1 MQNYTK
7 NEAKEWARSFLVGQW
22 STLVTPFDE
31 NGLIDEKGLRN
42 NIEYIK
48 SLGTNGAG
56 CSWGMGEFW
65 SLSTNERKRLMSIV
79 KDQAKDWPVAA
90 HISHTSVSDV
100 IELIDHAKLLNYE
113 LLIIGAPYFAT
124 RKPAQVVEF
133 IKHIAQYTDL
143 AIMYYNSPQFG
154 TVLDSNDLNNIVEIE
169 NVVGVKEASFNKEI
183 SISSHINLGA
193 KAIISTP
200 DEWIFWEG
208 VTQGFQ
214 QQVMFANTSDWRFD
228 TPDNNSYVKFIDKA
242 TKGMID
248 NNLYENEIKKIKDI
262 SDKWWGKTV
271 TDAGGVLPVALCK
284 YWGELVGMSSG
295 GPRLPVIDLSNDNK
309 KELKT
314 ELIDL
319 GKLNISLGVN

>member
-90 HISHTSVSDV
+90 HISHTSISDV
-100 IELIDHAKLLNYE
+100 IELIDHAKFLNYE

-124 RKPAQVVEF
+124 RKPVQVVEF
-133 IKHIAQYTDL
+133 VKHISQYTDL

-183 SISSHINLGA
+183 SIASHLDLGN

-208 VTQGFQ
+208 DKKGFQ

-228 TPDNNSYVKFIDKA
+228 TSDNNSYVKFINKA
-242 TKGMID
+242 TKGIID
-248 NNLYENEIKKIKDI
+248 NNLYENEIRDIKKI
-262 SDKWWGKTV
+262 SDKWWGKTIS
-271 TDAGGVLPVALCK
+271 DAGGVLPVALCK

-295 GPRLPVIDLSNDNK
+295 GPRLPVIDLSDDNK

-319 GKLNISLGVN
+319 GKLNISLKV

>member
-7 NEAKEWARSFLVGQW
+7 NEAKEWARSFLIGQW
-22 STLVTPFDE
+22 STLVTPFDQ

-65 SLSTNERKRLMSIV
+65 SLSTEERKTLMSIV

-90 HISHTSVSDV
+90 HISHTSLSD
-100 IELIDHAKLLNYE
+100 IIQLIDHAKYLNYE

-124 RKPAQVVEF
+124 RKPAQVIEF
-133 IKHIAQYTDL
+133 VKHISQYTDL

-208 VTQGFQ
+208 ETQGFQ

-242 TKGMID
+242 TSGIID
-248 NNLYENEIKKIKDI
+248 NELYENEIRKIKDI

-271 TDAGGVLPVALCK
+271 KEAGGVLPVALCK

-295 GPRLPVIDLSNDNK
+295 GPRLPIIDMPDVDK
-309 KELKT
+309 KELKA
-314 ELIDL
+314 ELIDM
-319 GKLNISLGVN
+319 GKLNISLEVN

>member
-90 HISHTSVSDV
+90 HISHTSLSDI
-100 IELIDHAKLLNYE
+100 IELMDYAKFLNYE

-133 IKHIAQYTDL
+133 VKHISQYTDL

-183 SISSHINLGA
+183 SIASHLELGN

-208 VTQGFQ
+208 DKKGFQ

-228 TPDNNSYVKFIDKA
+228 TSDNNSYVKFINKA
-242 TKGMID
+242 TKGIID
-248 NNLYENEIKKIKDI
+248 NNLYENEIRDIKKI
-262 SDKWWGKTV
+262 SDKWWGKTIS
-271 TDAGGVLPVALCK
+271 DAGGVLPVALCK

-295 GPRLPVIDLSNDNK
+295 GPRLPVIDLSDDNK
-309 KELKT
+309 KELKA

-319 GKLNISLGVN
+319 GKLNISLEV

>member
-65 SLSTNERKRLMSIV
+65 SLSINERKRLMSIV

-90 HISHTSVSDV
+90 HISHTSLSDI
-100 IELIDHAKLLNYE
+100 IELMDYAKFLNYE

-133 IKHIAQYTDL
+133 VKHISQYTDL

-183 SISSHINLGA
+183 SIASHLELGN

-208 VTQGFQ
+208 NKQGFQ

-228 TPDNNSYVKFIDKA
+228 TPDNNSYVKFIKKA
-242 TKGMID
+242 TKGIID
-248 NNLYENEIKKIKDI
+248 NNLYENDIKNIKNI

-271 TDAGGVLPVALCK
+271 SEAGGVLPVALCK

-295 GPRLPVIDLSNDNK
+295 GPRLPVIDLSDDDK
-309 KELKT
+309 KDLKN
-314 ELIDL
+314 ELIKL
-319 GKLNISLGVN
+319 GKLNISLEV

>member
-31 NGLIDEKGLRN
+31 NGLVDEKGLRN

-100 IELIDHAKLLNYE
+100 IELMDHAKFLNYE

-124 RKPAQVVEF
+124 RKPVQVVEF
-133 IKHIAQYTDL
+133 VKHISQYTDL

-183 SISSHINLGA
+183 SIASHLDLGN

-208 VTQGFQ
+208 DKKGFQ

-228 TPDNNSYVKFIDKA
+228 TPDNNSYVKFINKA
-242 TKGMID
+242 TKGIID
-248 NNLYENEIKKIKDI
+248 NNLYENEIRDIKNI
-262 SDKWWGKTV
+262 SDKWWGKTIS
-271 TDAGGVLPVALCK
+271 DAGGVLPVALCK

-295 GPRLPVIDLSNDNK
+295 GPRLPVIDLSDDNK

-319 GKLNISLGVN
+319 GKLNISLEV

>member
-1 MQNYTK
+1 MHNYTK
-7 NEAKEWARSFLVGQW
+7 NEAKEWARSFLIGQW
-22 STLVTPFDE
+22 STLVTPFDQ

-42 NIEYIK
+42 NVEYIK

-65 SLSTNERKRLMSIV
+65 SLSTEERKTLMSIV

-90 HISHTSVSDV
+90 HISHTSLSD
-100 IELIDHAKLLNYE
+100 IIQLIDHAKYLNYE

-124 RKPAQVVEF
+124 RKPAQVIEF
-133 IKHIAQYTDL
+133 VKHISQYTDL

-208 VTQGFQ
+208 ETQGFQ

-242 TKGMID
+242 TSGIID
-248 NNLYENEIKKIKDI
+248 NELYENEIRKIKDI

-271 TDAGGVLPVALCK
+271 KEAGGVLPVALCK

-295 GPRLPVIDLSNDNK
+295 GPRLPVIDMSDVDK
-309 KELKT
+309 KELKA
-314 ELIDL
+314 ELIDM
-319 GKLNISLGVN
+319 GKLNISLEVN

>member
-31 NGLIDEKGLRN
+31 NGLVDEKGLRN

-100 IELIDHAKLLNYE
+100 IELMDHAKFLNYE

-133 IKHIAQYTDL
+133 VKHISQYTDL

-183 SISSHINLGA
+183 SIASHLDLGN

-208 VTQGFQ
+208 DKKGFQ

-228 TPDNNSYVKFIDKA
+228 TPDNNSYVKFINKA
-242 TKGMID
+242 TKGIID
-248 NNLYENEIKKIKDI
+248 YNLYENEIRDIKNI
-262 SDKWWGKTV
+262 SDKWWGKTIS
-271 TDAGGVLPVALCK
+271 DAGGVLPVALCK

-295 GPRLPVIDLSNDNK
+295 GPRLPVIDLSDDNK
-309 KELKT
+309 KELKA

-319 GKLNISLGVN
+319 GKLNISLEV

>member
-31 NGLIDEKGLRN
+31 NGLVDEKGLRN

-90 HISHTSVSDV
+90 HISHTSLSDI
-100 IELIDHAKLLNYE
+100 IELMDYAKFLNYE

-133 IKHIAQYTDL
+133 VKHISQYTDL

-183 SISSHINLGA
+183 SIASHLELGN

-208 VTQGFQ
+208 DKKGFQ

-228 TPDNNSYVKFIDKA
+228 TSDNNSYVKFINKA
-242 TKGMID
+242 TKGIID
-248 NNLYENEIKKIKDI
+248 NNLYENEIRDIKKI
-262 SDKWWGKTV
+262 SDKWWGKTIS
-271 TDAGGVLPVALCK
+271 DAGGVLPVALCK

-295 GPRLPVIDLSNDNK
+295 GPRLPVIDLSDDNK
-309 KELKT
+309 KELKA

-319 GKLNISLGVN
+319 GKLNISLEV

>member
-65 SLSTNERKRLMSIV
+65 SLSTKERKRLMSIV

-90 HISHTSVSDV
+90 HISHTSVSDI
-100 IELIDHAKLLNYE
+100 IELMDHAKFLNYE

-133 IKHIAQYTDL
+133 VKHISQYTDL

-154 TVLDSNDLNNIVEIE
+154 TVLDSNDLNNIVQIE

-183 SISSHINLGA
+183 SIASHLDLGN

-208 VTQGFQ
+208 DKKGFQ

-228 TPDNNSYVKFIDKA
+228 TPDNNSYVKFINKA
-242 TKGMID
+242 TKGIID
-248 NNLYENEIKKIKDI
+248 NNLYESEIRNIKNI
-262 SDKWWGKTV
+262 SDKWWGKTIS
-271 TDAGGVLPVALCK
+271 DAGGVLPVALCK

-295 GPRLPVIDLSNDNK
+295 GPRLPVIDLSDDNK
-309 KELKT
+309 KELKA

-319 GKLNISLGVN
+319 GKLNISLEV

>member
-90 HISHTSVSDV
+90 HISHTSLSDI
-100 IELIDHAKLLNYE
+100 IELMDYAKFLNYE

-133 IKHIAQYTDL
+133 VKHISEYTDL

-154 TVLDSNDLNNIVEIE
+154 TVLDSNDLNNIIEIE

-183 SISSHINLGA
+183 SIASHLELGN

-208 VTQGFQ
+208 DKKGFQ

-228 TPDNNSYVKFIDKA
+228 TSDNNSYVKFINKA
-242 TKGMID
+242 TKGIID
-248 NNLYENEIKKIKDI
+248 NNLYENEIRDIKKI
-262 SDKWWGKTV
+262 SDKWWGKTIS
-271 TDAGGVLPVALCK
+271 DAGGVLPVALCK

-295 GPRLPVIDLSNDNK
+295 GPRLPVIDLSDDNK
-309 KELKT
+309 KELKA

-319 GKLNISLGVN
+319 GKLNISLEV

>member
-1 MQNYTK
+1 MKNYTK

-31 NGLIDEKGLRN
+31 NGLIDEEGLRD

-65 SLSTNERKRLMSIV
+65 SLSTKERKKLMFIV
-79 KDQAKDWPVAA
+79 KDQAQDWPVAA
-90 HISHTSVSDV
+90 HISHTSIKD
-100 IELIDHAKLLNYE
+100 IFELMDSAQSLDYE

-124 RKPAQVVEF
+124 RKSDQVIEF
-133 IKHIAQYTDL
+133 IKYIAQNTDL

-154 TVLDSNDLNNIVEIE
+154 TILNSNDLSSIVDIE

-183 SISSHINLGA
+183 SIASHLELGT

-208 VTQGFQ
+208 NKQGFQ

-228 TPDNNSYVKFIDKA
+228 TPDNNSYVKFINKA
-242 TKGMID
+242 TKGIID
-248 NNLYENEIKKIKDI
+248 NNLYENEIRNIKNI

-271 TDAGGVLPVALCK
+271 SDAGGVLPVALCK

-295 GPRLPVIDLSNDNK
+295 CPRLPVIDLSDNDK
-309 KELKT
+309 KDLKD
-314 ELIDL
+314 ELIKL
-319 GKLNISLGVN
+319 GKLNISLEV

>member
-90 HISHTSVSDV
+90 HISHTSISDV
-100 IELIDHAKLLNYE
+100 IELIDHAKFLNYE

-124 RKPAQVVEF
+124 RKPVQVVEF
-133 IKHIAQYTDL
+133 VKHISQYTDL

-183 SISSHINLGA
+183 SIASHLELGN

-208 VTQGFQ
+208 DKKGFQ

-228 TPDNNSYVKFIDKA
+228 TSDNNSYVKFINKA
-242 TKGMID
+242 TKGIID
-248 NNLYENEIKKIKDI
+248 NNLYENEIRDIKNI
-262 SDKWWGKTV
+262 SDKWWGKTIS
-271 TDAGGVLPVALCK
+271 DAGGVLPVALCK

-295 GPRLPVIDLSNDNK
+295 GPRLPVIDLSDDNK

-319 GKLNISLGVN
+319 GKLNISLEV

>member
-31 NGLIDEKGLRN
+31 NGLVDEKGLRN

-100 IELIDHAKLLNYE
+100 IELMDHAKFLNYE

-133 IKHIAQYTDL
+133 VKHISQYTDL

-183 SISSHINLGA
+183 SIASHLELGN

-208 VTQGFQ
+208 DKKGFQ

-228 TPDNNSYVKFIDKA
+228 TSDNNSYVKFINKA
-242 TKGMID
+242 TKGIID
-248 NNLYENEIKKIKDI
+248 NNLYENEIRDIKKI
-262 SDKWWGKTV
+262 SDKWWGKTIS
-271 TDAGGVLPVALCK
+271 DAGGVLPVALCK

-295 GPRLPVIDLSNDNK
+295 GPRLPVIDLSDDNK

-319 GKLNISLGVN
+319 GKLNISLEV

>member
-31 NGLIDEKGLRN
+31 NGLVDEKGLRN

-90 HISHTSVSDV
+90 HISHTSISDV
-100 IELIDHAKLLNYE
+100 IELMDHAKFLNYE
-113 LLIIGAPYFAT
+113 LLIIGSPYFAT
-124 RKPAQVVEF
+124 RKPVQVVEF
-133 IKHIAQYTDL
+133 VKHISQYTDL

-183 SISSHINLGA
+183 SIASHLDLGN

-208 VTQGFQ
+208 DKKGFQ

-228 TPDNNSYVKFIDKA
+228 TPDNNSYVKFINKA
-242 TKGMID
+242 TKGIID
-248 NNLYENEIKKIKDI
+248 NNLYENEIRDIKNI
-262 SDKWWGKTV
+262 SDKWWGKTIS
-271 TDAGGVLPVALCK
+271 DAGGVLPVALCK

-295 GPRLPVIDLSNDNK
+295 GPRLPVIDLSDDNK

-319 GKLNISLGVN
+319 GKLNISLEV

>member
-65 SLSTNERKRLMSIV
+65 SLSTKERKRLMSIV

-90 HISHTSVSDV
+90 HISHTSVSDI
-100 IELIDHAKLLNYE
+100 IELMDHAKFLNYE

-133 IKHIAQYTDL
+133 VKHISQYTDL

-154 TVLDSNDLNNIVEIE
+154 TVLDSNDLNNIVQIE

-183 SISSHINLGA
+183 SIESHLDLGN

-208 VTQGFQ
+208 DKKGFQ

-228 TPDNNSYVKFIDKA
+228 TPDNNSYVKFINKA
-242 TKGMID
+242 TKGIID
-248 NNLYENEIKKIKDI
+248 NNLYESEIRNIKNI
-262 SDKWWGKTV
+262 SDKWWGKTIS
-271 TDAGGVLPVALCK
+271 DAGGVLPVALCK

-295 GPRLPVIDLSNDNK
+295 GPRLPVIDLSDDNK
-309 KELKT
+309 KELKA

-319 GKLNISLGVN
+319 GKLNISLEV

>member
-65 SLSTNERKRLMSIV
+65 SLSTKERKRLMSIV

-90 HISHTSVSDV
+90 HISHTSVSDI
-100 IELIDHAKLLNYE
+100 IELMDHAKFLNYE

-133 IKHIAQYTDL
+133 VKHISQYTDL

-154 TVLDSNDLNNIVEIE
+154 TVLDSNDLNNIVQIE

-183 SISSHINLGA
+183 SIASHLELGT

-208 VTQGFQ
+208 NKQGFQ

-228 TPDNNSYVKFIDKA
+228 TPDNNSYVKFINKA
-242 TKGMID
+242 TKGIID
-248 NNLYENEIKKIKDI
+248 NNLYENDIKNIKNI

-271 TDAGGVLPVALCK
+271 SDAGGVLPVALCK
-284 YWGELVGMSSG
+284 YWGELIGMSSG
-295 GPRLPVIDLSNDNK
+295 GPRLPVIDLSDDDK
-309 KELKT
+309 KDLKD
-314 ELIDL
+314 ELIKL
-319 GKLNISLGVN
+319 GKLNISLEV

>member
-31 NGLIDEKGLRN
+31 NGLVDEKGLRN

-100 IELIDHAKLLNYE
+100 IELMDHAKFLNYE

-133 IKHIAQYTDL
+133 VKHISQYTDL

-183 SISSHINLGA
+183 SIASHLDLGN

-208 VTQGFQ
+208 DKKGFQ

-228 TPDNNSYVKFIDKA
+228 TSDNNSYVKFINKA
-242 TKGMID
+242 TKGIID
-248 NNLYENEIKKIKDI
+248 NNLYENEIRDIKKI
-262 SDKWWGKTV
+262 SDKWWGKTIS
-271 TDAGGVLPVALCK
+271 DAGGVLPVALCK

-295 GPRLPVIDLSNDNK
+295 GPRLPVIDLSDDNK
-309 KELKT
+309 KELKA

-319 GKLNISLGVN
+319 GKLNISLEV

>member
-90 HISHTSVSDV
+90 HISHTSISDV
-100 IELIDHAKLLNYE
+100 IELIDHAKFLNYE

-133 IKHIAQYTDL
+133 VKHISQYTDL

-183 SISSHINLGA
+183 SIASHLDLGN

-208 VTQGFQ
+208 DKKGFQ

-228 TPDNNSYVKFIDKA
+228 TSDNNSYVKFINKA
-242 TKGMID
+242 TKGIID
-248 NNLYENEIKKIKDI
+248 NNLYENEIRDIKKI
-262 SDKWWGKTV
+262 SDKWWGKTIS
-271 TDAGGVLPVALCK
+271 DAGGVLPVALCK

-295 GPRLPVIDLSNDNK
+295 GPRLPVIDLSDDNK

-319 GKLNISLGVN
+319 GKLNISLEV

>member
-1 MQNYTK
+1 MQDYKK

-31 NGLIDEKGLRN
+31 NGLIDDKGLRN
-42 NIEYIK
+42 NIDYIK

-56 CSWGMGEFW
+56 CAWGMGEFW
-65 SLSTNERKRLMSIV
+65 SLSTDERKKLMTIV

-90 HISHTSVSDV
+90 HISHTSISD
-100 IELIDHAKLLNYE
+100 IIQLIDHAKYLNYE

-124 RKPAQVVEF
+124 RKPGQVIEF
-133 IKHIAQYTDL
+133 VKHISQLTDL

-183 SISSHINLGA
+183 SISSHINLGD

-208 VTQGFQ
+208 ENQGFQ

-242 TKGMID
+242 TKGIID
-248 NNLYENEIKKIKDI
+248 NNLYENEIRKIKDI

-295 GPRLPVIDLSNDNK
+295 GPRSPIIDLSDGNK
-309 KELKT
+309 KELKA

-319 GKLNISLGVN
+319 GKLNISLEV